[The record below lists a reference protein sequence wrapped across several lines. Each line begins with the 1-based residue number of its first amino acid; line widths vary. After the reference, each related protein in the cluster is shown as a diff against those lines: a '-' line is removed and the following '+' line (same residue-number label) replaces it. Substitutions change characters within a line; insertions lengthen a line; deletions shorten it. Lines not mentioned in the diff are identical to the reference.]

1 MRKEPSR
8 FGRICNR
15 ARMATNKVFSSMD
28 YDMRFTRR
36 RYERDST
43 ALALD
48 HRALTGSCT
57 HFWLGLQSLT
67 KARHTLHICGFC
79 IGVWLVETERDK

>member
-15 ARMATNKVFSSMD
+15 VRMAANKVFSSMN
-28 YDMRFTRR
+28 YDMSFTRR

-48 HRALTGSCT
+48 YKALTGSCT
-57 HFWLGLQSLT
+57 HFWLGLKSHKT
-67 KARHTLHICGFC
+67 RHTLRICGSC
-79 IGVWLVETERDK
+79 IGVSLVETERQR